1 VIEKRLST
9 VFKLFIIMLF
19 LGSIISGSCSIKNS
33 TAEGSSSIETE
44 PLPYAGQELV
54 LSGSTTLLQVS
65 EAWAAAFM
73 ERFGGMI
80 IVNGGGSG
88 GGIAD
93 LINGINHLANSSRK
107 IKAKE
112 IEEAKKAG
120 LDISEYTVLFDG
132 LAIIVSDNVTVRDLT
147 IKQLSGIYTG
157 SITNWK
163 DVGGEDAEIV
173 IISRDSTSGTAVYF
187 LEEVVQLKKT
197 AEENDY
203 SGLALRLQSNA
214 EIISVIKENYNAIS
228 YVGLGYLDSSLKSVS
243 VEGVSASVENVKED
257 RYPISR
263 GLYIYTSGEDL
274 TEIGK
279 AYLDFVM
286 SDEGQAIGIEQGFVP
301 ID

>member
-1 VIEKRLST
+1 MEKRLST
-9 VFKLFIIMLF
+9 AFKLFMIILF
-19 LGSIISGSCSIKNS
+19 LGSIIFGSCSIKNS
-33 TAEGSSSIETE
+33 NSEGSSSIETE

-54 LSGSTTLLQVS
+54 LSGSTTLLQVT

-80 IVNGGGSG
+80 IINGGGSG

-93 LINGINHLANSSRK
+93 LINGINHLANSSRE

-120 LDISEYTVLFDG
+120 LDISEYTVLLDG
-132 LAIIVSDNVTVRDLT
+132 IAIIVSDNVTVEDLT

-203 SGLALRLQSNA
+203 SELALRLQSNA
-214 EIISVIKENYNAIS
+214 EIINVIKENYNAIS
-228 YVGLGYLDSSLKSVS
+228 YVGLGYLDSSLKSVDI
-243 VEGVSASVENVKED
+243 EGVSASVENVKED

-263 GLYIYTSGEDL
+263 GLYIYSSGEDL

-301 ID
+301 IN

>member
-1 VIEKRLST
+1 MAQKRLQ
-9 VFKLFIIMLF
+9 VIFNLFIVMLF
-19 LGSIISGSCSIKNS
+19 LGSIISGSCSIKHF
-33 TAEGSSSIETE
+33 APEDSSSIETV

-73 ERFGGMI
+73 KGFGGTI

-88 GGIAD
+88 SGIAD
-93 LINGINHLANSSRK
+93 LINGISHMANYSRE

-112 IEEAKKAG
+112 IEEAKKVG
-120 LDISEYTVLFDG
+120 LDISEFTVLFDG
-132 LAIIVSDNVTVRDLT
+132 LAIIVSDNVTVEDLT
-147 IKQLSGIYTG
+147 IKQLSNIYTG
-157 SITNWK
+157 SMTNWK
-163 DVGGEDAEIV
+163 DFGGEDAEIV

-203 SGLALRLQSNA
+203 SELALRLQSNA
-214 EIISVIKENYNAIS
+214 EIISVIKEYSNAIS
-228 YVGLGYLDSSLKSVS
+228 YVGLGYLDSSLKSVK
-243 VEGVSASVENVKED
+243 VEGVIASVENVKED

-263 GLYIYTSGEDL
+263 GLYVYTSGEEL

-279 AYLDFVM
+279 AYLDFII
-286 SDEGQAIGIEQGFVP
+286 SDEGQAIGIGQGFVP